1 MRFSEDFLSELR
13 ARVDIEELVG
23 KYTEIKH
30 RGSRTPVALC
40 PFHTEKTPS
49 FVIYRDTQSY
59 YCFGCGMGGD
69 AINFVRNIERIDY
82 AEAVKLL
89 CERTGMNM
97 PSESV
102 DDARQRDF
110 STHVCRCPRQSRRTI
125 T

>member
-69 AINFVRNIERIDY
+69 AINFVRNIERPPS
-82 AEAVKLL
+82 LL
-89 CERTGMNM
+89 TTRVSLCGAGATKRT
-97 PSESV
+97 
-102 DDARQRDF
+102 ARQRDF